1 MERANPSSS
10 RTMLFPSGS
19 RVASRYTVE
28 SVIGEGMSGVVYR
41 ARRDDDGELV
51 ALKVIH
57 RDLCADD
64 QMFKRFQREA
74 QILKRIE
81 GQHVVKLYDFVEEDG
96 LVIIV
101 LEYVDATSLEAMIH
115 ETPPTMDQA
124 VEITLQVCAALG
136 AAHAAGVVHRDLK
149 PANVLIERFTNK
161 TGLCVRVVDFGL
173 AKVVRGDPQGASL
186 ALTERD
192 MIFGTPEYMAPE
204 QVRGDDVDL
213 RADIYAAGVMLY
225 EMVVGQIPFSRRT
238 PLETMDAHLTAEL
251 PRPRASREGAVVPP
265 ALVAVILRAL
275 SKEPGERYPSARAFA
290 EALTAAW
297 SERLVIAPH
306 AVEDPDTMATNDTEL
321 NVSASASARGLASMP
336 PHLSST
342 SLDPITVSSPN
353 ALARSGGA
361 GAAAAGR
368 LFWIIAAF
376 VALICMIIGV
386 WIGIR

>member
-1 MERANPSSS
+1 VERANPSSS
-10 RTMLFPSGS
+10 RTTLLPGGT

-28 SVIGEGMSGVVYR
+28 AVIGEGMSGVVYR
-41 ARRDDDGELV
+41 ALRDDGELV

-57 RDLCADD
+57 RDLCSDD
-64 QMFKRFQREA
+64 QIAKRFQREA

-81 GQHVVKLYDFVEEDG
+81 GQHVVKLHDFVEEDG

-101 LEYVDATSLEAMIH
+101 LEYVDATSLEAVIG

-124 VEITLQVCAALG
+124 VEISLQVCAALG

-149 PANVLIERFTNK
+149 PANVLIERLTK
-161 TGLCVRVVDFGL
+161 KSTGLCIRVVDFGL
-173 AKVVRGDPQGASL
+173 AKVVRGDLHSASP

-204 QVRGDDVDL
+204 QVRGDDVDV

-225 EMVVGQIPFSRRT
+225 EMVVGRVPFSGRT
-238 PLETMDAHLTAEL
+238 PLETMDAHLSAEV

-265 ALVAVILRAL
+265 ALAAVILRAL
-275 SKEPGERYPSARAFA
+275 AKEPGQRYPSARAFA

-306 AVEDPDTMATNDTEL
+306 AVEDPDAMATNDTEL
-321 NVSASASARGLASMP
+321 NVNAARNA
-336 PHLSST
+336 PHLTST
-342 SLDPITVSSPN
+342 SLDPLTVSSPN

-368 LFWIIAAF
+368 LFWIIAAI